1 MGSRYELGEIAREA
15 FGTMGQS
22 FQFTGHG
29 MRQFH
34 LTTTTTTIIYYNMA
48 HTDGSISNFKFIIK
62 SIVFKDY

>member
-34 LTTTTTTIIYYNMA
+34 LTTTTTIIYYNMA